1 MDEAPEY
8 YVWEVPGKPVR
19 VCLSHQAID
28 HLLTEAMRGLG
39 LLPRHGAEVGG
50 LLLGTVEAGEIPTTR
65 VEEVIPVPIEYA
77 FGPFYAFSENDK
89 AAFRE
94 LLRQWQPPS
103 GRPMHAVGFYRTGT
117 REPMAL
123 SQHDLWLFAHY
134 FRDPSDVA
142 LLIRPRAMRSS
153 TGGFFIR
160 EQGQIHA
167 ESSYLEFPM
176 RAAAPAA
183 RAGRGTAPEP
193 QPEPEPPPPA
203 SDEAPAEAPMDV
215 PLPAFL
221 SAPPP
226 RKKRE
231 WRYWKRAAKEP
242 PAVPAPAEEEGPAV
256 PPAVEEVKPARPRQ
270 PLWASWWVLIPILTC
285 VYLVVGILGFAMA
298 RGLRPSPGR
307 PSAPP
312 RDPYALSLLV
322 VEYGENLSLTWD
334 RNSPAIAHAERAVLT
349 IADGDQSKS
358 LDLDQSMLR
367 RQGYSVAYHRVTD
380 RVAFRLEVFLKGRRS
395 VSESWEFSGSGAAA
409 AETPGEG
416 R

>member
-123 SQHDLWLFAHY
+123 SQHDLWLFTHY
-134 FRDPSDVA
+134 FRDPSEVA
-142 LLIRPRAMRSS
+142 LVIRPRAMRSS
-153 TGGFFIR
+153 TAGFFIR

-176 RAAAPAA
+176 KSHATAVHAASRPA
-183 RAGRGTAPEP
+183 
-193 QPEPEPPPPA
+193 PEPEPDPPPAA

-221 SAPPP
+221 SGPPP
-226 RKKRE
+226 REKRE
-231 WRYWKRAAKEP
+231 WRWWKRAAKEVH
-242 PAVPAPAEEEGPAV
+242 AVLAAEAME
-256 PPAVEEVKPARPRQ
+256 KPARRQ
-270 PLWASWWVLIPILTC
+270 PLWASYWALIPILVC
-285 VYLVVGILGFAMA
+285 VYLVVGILGFALA
-298 RGLRPSPGR
+298 RGFRPAPGR
-307 PSAPP
+307 QAAPP

-322 VEYGENLSLTWD
+322 VEYGDNLCLTWD
-334 RNSPAIAHAERAVLT
+334 RSAPAIAHAERAVLA
-349 IADGDQSKS
+349 ISDGAQSQS
-358 LDLDQSMLR
+358 LDIEQAVLR
-367 RQGYSVAYHRVTD
+367 RQGFSVTYHRVTD
-380 RVAFRLEVFLKGRRS
+380 RVTFRMEVFLKNRRS
-395 VSESWEFSGSGAAA
+395 VSETWEFGGSGPATP
-409 AETPGEG
+409 ETPGAA